1 MIWVLLGVGSAAIL
15 LTIGFWAAC
24 VIARKSDEDYQ
35 RYLDNCDPTKDD

>member
-35 RYLDNCDPTKDD
+35 RYLDNWERERD